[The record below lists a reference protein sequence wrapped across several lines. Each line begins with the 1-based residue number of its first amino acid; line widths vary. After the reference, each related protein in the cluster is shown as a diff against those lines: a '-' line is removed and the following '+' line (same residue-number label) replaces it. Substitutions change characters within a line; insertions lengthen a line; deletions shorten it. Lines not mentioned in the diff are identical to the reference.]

1 MQSRRASAIALLLAG
16 AAYAQDLEDGL
27 RSQIAGVRYNRL
39 AEAARVQGDVQL
51 EVNSGGVVVVSG
63 RPLLV
68 QTAVESAK
76 AFGPMQSQPHL
87 DVTYHFVLVDTA
99 DVRAPTTVKRGN
111 AFERAVLRMLWLRTE
126 KAGLEYQ
133 CQEGVPPPNIL
144 KVASAGI
151 EVWIYG
157 RARCLQ
163 TEVTAFQRGLDDR
176 VRAWIRMTPCARPIR
191 A

>member
-1 MQSRRASAIALLLAG
+1 LLLAG

-51 EVNSGGVVVVSG
+51 ELNSGGVLLISG
-63 RPLLV
+63 PPLLV
-68 QTAVESAK
+68 RTAVESAK
-76 AFGPMQSQPHL
+76 ALESIRSETKL
-87 DVTYHFVLVDTA
+87 DVTFHFVLVDTA

-133 CQEGVPPPNIL
+133 CLEGVPPPNIL

-151 EVWIYG
+151 EIWIYG

-176 VRAWIRMTPCARPIR
+176 VRALTG
-191 A
+191 